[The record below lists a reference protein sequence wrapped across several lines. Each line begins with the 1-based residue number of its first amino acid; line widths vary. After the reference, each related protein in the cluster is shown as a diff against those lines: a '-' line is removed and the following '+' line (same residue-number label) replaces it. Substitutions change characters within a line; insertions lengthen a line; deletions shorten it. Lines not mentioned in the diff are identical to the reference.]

1 MLHGKLRK
9 KRFVYRQHL
18 APQIVEWQAR
28 ASYRMKVFIGTN
40 GFKMGGR
47 LKSCT
52 RSFLANTRKLT
63 VVVYNELWR
72 TRAFT
77 AAAGLAYYFLLSLV
91 PLIIVFASL
100 LRFLPVNNIAFQL
113 LGLIAALVP
122 PQSMNLVLSAV
133 AAILEPGH
141 GKVLSFGVIGY
152 LWAAT
157 GGFSALIEALNIAY
171 DVEVSRPWWRDRLQ
185 AFLMTFTV
193 GALGLFALLAIL
205 AGPHFGHL
213 LMLIFPLPQSFGMLW
228 PVLRWTII
236 VVTFIA
242 GIELLY
248 YLGPHARHSYW
259 STLPGALLAVG
270 IWFAGSFGLSFYLS
284 NMSSYNKTYGPLGA
298 VIALMLWLYISGLAV
313 LIGAE
318 LNAEWNKAKQTRK
331 KQLEEAP
338 CAAPQEQRTTM
349 QRQRS
354 AQAWRRPGKQ
364 I

>member
-1 MLHGKLRK
+1 MQGDASWKAPQK
-9 KRFVYRQHL
+9 TRFVYRQHL

-40 GFKMGGR
+40 GLKMGGR

-141 GKVLSFGVIGY
+141 
-152 LWAAT
+152 
-157 GGFSALIEALNIAY
+157 
-171 DVEVSRPWWRDRLQ
+171 
-185 AFLMTFTV
+185 
-193 GALGLFALLAIL
+193 
-205 AGPHFGHL
+205 
-213 LMLIFPLPQSFGMLW
+213 
-228 PVLRWTII
+228 
-236 VVTFIA
+236 
-242 GIELLY
+242 
-248 YLGPHARHSYW
+248 
-259 STLPGALLAVG
+259 
-270 IWFAGSFGLSFYLS
+270 
-284 NMSSYNKTYGPLGA
+284 
-298 VIALMLWLYISGLAV
+298 
-313 LIGAE
+313 
-318 LNAEWNKAKQTRK
+318 
-331 KQLEEAP
+331 
-338 CAAPQEQRTTM
+338 
-349 QRQRS
+349 
-354 AQAWRRPGKQ
+354 
-364 I
+364 

>member
-1 MLHGKLRK
+1 VH
-9 KRFVYRQHL
+9 RQHL
-18 APQIVEWQAR
+18 APQIAEWQAR
-28 ASYRMKVFIGTN
+28 ASYGVKVFIGTN
-40 GFKMGGR
+40 GSRMGGR
-47 LKSCT
+47 LKSGT
-52 RSFLANTRKLT
+52 RSFLSNAGKMT
-63 VVVYNELWR
+63 VLVYNELWR

-133 AAILEPGH
+133 AGILEPGH
-141 GKVLSFGVIGY
+141 GKVLSFGIIGY

-171 DVEVSRPWWRDRLQ
+171 DVKDSRSWWRDRIQ

-193 GALGLFALLAIL
+193 GGLGLLALLAIL

-213 LMLIFPLPQSFGMLW
+213 LILMFSLPQSFGMLW

-248 YLGPHARHSYW
+248 YLGPYARHSYW

-270 IWFAGSFGLSFYLS
+270 MWFAGSFGLSFYLS
-284 NMSSYNKTYGPLGA
+284 NMSNYNKTYGSLGA

-318 LNAEWNKAKQTRK
+318 LNAEWNKAKQAKK

-338 CAAPQEQRTTM
+338 FVESQEQRTTV
-349 QRQRS
+349 QKRRS